1 MMTKKILVLMVVL
14 AVPLAMVATASAGPP
29 CAKNPTHP
37 DCVGPP
43 PSSTT
48 TTTVADDG
56 PVGLTCAEA
65 EEEGFDHVPVEWSA
79 DGASFTVVLNLRT
92 GACVDVASVEGE
104 WTIDVD
110 VGSAREVR
118 VGIQDSVAPGDACWG
133 GCSGDP
139 EAVFTESGTVVTPV
153 IPAAEPDACGTGF
166 ADGADTLTFSA
177 SYSGVRK
184 LATPV
189 TVTVYLP

>member
-1 MMTKKILVLMVVL
+1 MMTKKILVLLVVL
-14 AVPLAMVATASAGPP
+14 AVPLAMMATASAGPP

-48 TTTVADDG
+48 TTTIADDG

-65 EEEGFDHVPVEWSA
+65 EEDGFDHVPVRWSE
-79 DGASFTVVLNLRT
+79 DRTSFEVELNLRT
-92 GACVDVASVEGE
+92 GACVDVDSVEGE

-110 VGSAREVR
+110 VGSARELR
-118 VGIQDSVAPGDACWG
+118 VAIQDSVAPGDACWG
-133 GCSGDP
+133 GCNGDV
-139 EAVFTESGTVVTPV
+139 EAIVTESGTIVTPV
-153 IPAAEPDACGTGF
+153 IPAATLDACGTGF
-166 ADGADTLTFSA
+166 PDGADTLTFSA

-189 TVTVYLP
+189 TVTVSLP